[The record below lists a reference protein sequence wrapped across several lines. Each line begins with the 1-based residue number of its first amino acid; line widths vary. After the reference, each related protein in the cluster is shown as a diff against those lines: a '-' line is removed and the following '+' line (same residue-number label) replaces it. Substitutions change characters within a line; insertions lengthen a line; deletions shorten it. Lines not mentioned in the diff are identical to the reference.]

1 MNSAEFVRRA
11 ANLES
16 TTVSAASYDAIA
28 MAPRVALILPA
39 LDEEQNVAAM
49 LDELARA
56 TQPDGL
62 PGLALAQ
69 IIVVDNGSTDRT
81 AAVARERGAQVVL
94 EPRRGYGRACL
105 AGIAAVEPQAD
116 IIAFMDADG
125 SDDPAELSRLIAPI
139 ERGEADLVLGSRVLG
154 QRETGSLTPQQQF
167 GNLLATFL
175 MRVFYGARFTDLGPF
190 RAIRRDALDRI
201 GMRDTNFGWTTE
213 MQIKAAQH
221 RLRILEIPA
230 RHRRRR
236 GGKSKI
242 AGSIRGSLL
251 AAAKIIWTIL
261 RYRLSN

>member
-1 MNSAEFVRRA
+1 MICASASPGRPSSWVARA
-11 ANLES
+11 SSSSMAATFCS
-16 TTVSAASYDAIA
+16 SSSAGRIKATRGAIAIASYDAIA

-56 TQPDGL
+56 TQLDGL

-94 EPRRGYGRACL
+94 EPRRGYGQACL

-139 ERGEADLVLGSRVLG
+139 ERGEA
-154 QRETGSLTPQQQF
+154 
-167 GNLLATFL
+167 
-175 MRVFYGARFTDLGPF
+175 
-190 RAIRRDALDRI
+190 
-201 GMRDTNFGWTTE
+201 
-213 MQIKAAQH
+213 
-221 RLRILEIPA
+221 
-230 RHRRRR
+230 
-236 GGKSKI
+236 
-242 AGSIRGSLL
+242 
-251 AAAKIIWTIL
+251 
-261 RYRLSN
+261 